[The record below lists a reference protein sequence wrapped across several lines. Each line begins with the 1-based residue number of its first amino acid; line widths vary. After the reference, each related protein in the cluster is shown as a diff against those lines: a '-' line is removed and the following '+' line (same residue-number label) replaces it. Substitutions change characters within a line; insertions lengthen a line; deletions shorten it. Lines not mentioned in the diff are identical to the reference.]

1 MLSDE
6 ETDEES
12 IGVSGRLLGLLLL
25 GIALVFSGV
34 VVLVIASVVLGGSG
48 SVGGVILL
56 GPIPIVF
63 GIGPNASWL
72 IIVGIIFTVV
82 SLILFLL
89 MNRRTKKFSI

>member
-1 MLSDE
+1 LLSDE
-6 ETDEES
+6 ETDVES
-12 IGVSGRLLGLLLL
+12 IGVSGRLLGLLFL

-34 VVLVIASVVLGGSG
+34 VVLVIASLVLGGSG

-63 GIGPNASWL
+63 GIGPDAGWL
-72 IIVGIIFTVV
+72 IIVGIIFTVM
-82 SLILFLL
+82 SIILFLL

>member
-1 MLSDE
+1 LLSDE

-25 GIALVFSGV
+25 GIALVFIGI

-48 SVGGVILL
+48 RVGGVILL

-63 GIGPNASWL
+63 GIGPDSGWV
-72 IIVGIIFTVV
+72 ITVGIIFTIV
-82 SLILFLL
+82 SIILFLL
-89 MNRRTKKFSI
+89 INRRRKKFSI